1 MSSSYP
7 KGREMTTLSK
17 YCTEVKFVV
26 AVDTSIQ
33 GACVVHFVRMVKQ
46 CNVCLIGRHDHNTLV
61 PISEAM
67 ATTSHAY
74 LHTTTAA
81 NPYSVL
87 LLHMTTLHSNTA
99 KNKMYSPIQ
108 SNLDN
113 RELANISKPF
123 HCGTFLVKRWSTV
136 MRCLLIS

>member
-1 MSSSYP
+1 
-7 KGREMTTLSK
+7 MTTLSK

-74 LHTTTAA
+74 LHTTAAA

-99 KNKMYSPIQ
+99 KNKILNQHKSCTLSRCFNSSVVRSTPRGL
-108 SNLDN
+108 SNVTLQ
-113 RELANISKPF
+113 
-123 HCGTFLVKRWSTV
+123 T
-136 MRCLLIS
+136 